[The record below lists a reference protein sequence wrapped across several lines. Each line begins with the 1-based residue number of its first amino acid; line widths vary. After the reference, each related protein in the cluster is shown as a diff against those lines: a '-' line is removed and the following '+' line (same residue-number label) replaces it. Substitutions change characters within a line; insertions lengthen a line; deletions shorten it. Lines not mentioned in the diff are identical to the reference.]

1 MLLDLLVL
9 FFRGPLTQLSGGC
22 WWPPAALNT
31 VRTNATWMFVE
42 CLGPSLWTPTFAAH
56 PSVWLVH
63 HLPTLCVCVCV
74 TPLCVT
80 SQSAGCR
87 KGIHPVGWLPCWRQ
101 TWRSAGNDPGRSVRL
116 YQGTASNTHSLS
128 TPSAAECIIK
138 CDCIPLNLFPSCQ
151 SRQSSLLKITGHFMH
166 SIHSFRAVFS
176 RPEGRSW
183 GGRFHFIQIPWW

>member
-1 MLLDLLVL
+1 MQHGCLL
-9 FFRGPLTQLSGGC
+9 
-22 WWPPAALNT
+22 
-31 VRTNATWMFVE
+31 
-42 CLGPSLWTPTFAAH
+42 
-56 PSVWLVH
+56 SVWVRRCGPQ
-63 HLPTLCVCVCV
+63 HLLHVPQCDLYIICLLCVCVCV

-151 SRQSSLLKITGHFMH
+151 SRQSSLLKITGHFMR
-166 SIHSFRAVFS
+166 SIHSFRTVFS
-176 RPEGRSW
+176 QPEGRSW